1 MHDTDTTPTTG
12 IEIRRPGPEPGRHSF
27 EHFAV
32 HGAFFRSAKL
42 FMFRGAP
49 NAASMRLSRPGTPG
63 RHSVEHFEARGDDYI
78 TVGTLLYRAALTAGN
93 GAAHYLQGLGYSR
106 LCAYLLTSLIGGRL

>member
-1 MHDTDTTPTTG
+1 MYDTDTTPTTG

-27 EHFAV
+27 EHFAGDV
-32 HGAFFRSAKL
+32 EFRRVSSL
-42 FMFRGAP
+42 TPRGRRQVP
-49 NAASMRLSRPGTPG
+49 PRPGTPG
-63 RHSVEHFEARGDDYI
+63 RHAVEHFEARGDEYI

>member
-1 MHDTDTTPTTG
+1 MHDTDTTPTAG
-12 IEIRRPGPEPGRHSF
+12 IEIRRPGPEPGRHSLV
-27 EHFAV
+27 HFQRITPHASL
-32 HGAFFRSAKL
+32 AIRSVDAL
-42 FMFRGAP
+42 TPRSYAYRRG
-49 NAASMRLSRPGTPG
+49 NNEPG
-63 RHSVEHFEARGDDYI
+63 RHSVAHFEARGDDYI